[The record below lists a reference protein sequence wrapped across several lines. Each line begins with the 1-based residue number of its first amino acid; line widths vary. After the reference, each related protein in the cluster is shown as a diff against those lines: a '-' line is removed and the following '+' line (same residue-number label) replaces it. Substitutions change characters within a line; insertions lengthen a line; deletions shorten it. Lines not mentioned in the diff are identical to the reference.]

1 MGTPRNKAMKLLLVL
16 ALAATANAHWTHDES
31 LAREIGPP
39 PGEEDVDVSAL
50 SDELISEAEKT
61 GEKAKAQN
69 DEIGDKRF
77 RITFGTMY
85 YENIPAGHIE
95 PALSQWKN
103 GASNS
108 QFQVSLKGEQEK
120 TKSSGAEK
128 FTNPSTIEYYVG
140 PAMTYAMA
148 PKQAPQLHPGMV
160 PLVPTDTMS
169 CAGFQSTG
177 ILKNCADCTDCGGV
191 NAPDKMTRCE
201 PNTKM
206 CIAMLADRATGAYAV
221 GQVGYAPAKPI
232 SVAATD
238 PTTTTPM
245 KMGLIQRGQIYGR
258 DVGQI
263 TEVTITEQD
272 MIAGNGANIEKCA
285 GIAPPNDNEDWKC
298 SDPWFPSFAKIST
311 NDPKTGIGNGIYYI
325 HPQVGQFI
333 GKLKQSLPGT
343 GLDEGK
349 LVAKAEALENAA
361 WTGDPH
367 NAQIKKCVAQVCEEE
382 MDAFYGMSE
391 MTEEFL
397 G

>member
-1 MGTPRNKAMKLLLVL
+1 MGRNKAMKLLLVL

-221 GQVGYAPAKPI
+221 GQVGYAPAKPV

-298 SDPWFPSFAKIST
+298 SDPWFPSFA
-311 NDPKTGIGNGIYYI
+311 NQHQRPQDWHWQRYLL
-325 HPQVGQFI
+325 HPP
-333 GKLKQSLPGT
+333 PGRT
-343 GLDEGK
+343 
-349 LVAKAEALENAA
+349 VHRQAEAVSP
-361 WTGDPH
+361 GDGPRRGQAGGKGRGARERCLDRRPPQRPDQEVRCPGVRGGDGCLLRH
-367 NAQIKKCVAQVCEEE
+367 V
-382 MDAFYGMSE
+382 
-391 MTEEFL
+391 
-397 G
+397 

>member
-1 MGTPRNKAMKLLLVL
+1 
-16 ALAATANAHWTHDES
+16 
-31 LAREIGPP
+31 
-39 PGEEDVDVSAL
+39 VDVSAL

-61 GEKAKAQN
+61 GDKAKAQN

-85 YENIPAGHIE
+85 YKDIPAGHSE
-95 PALSQWKN
+95 PPLNQWKN

-108 QFQVSLKGEQEK
+108 QFKVSLKGEQEK

-128 FTNPSTIEYYVG
+128 FVNPSTIEYYVG
-140 PAMTYAMA
+140 PAMTYDMA
-148 PKQAPQLHPGMV
+148 PKQAPQLHPGMI
-160 PLVPTDTMS
+160 PLIPTETMK
-169 CAGFQSTG
+169 CAGLTANG
-177 ILKNCADCTDCGGV
+177 ILKNCAAIVGAQ
-191 NAPDKMTRCE
+191 APDVMTRCE

-206 CIAMLADRATGAYAV
+206 CISQLSSRATGAYEV
-221 GQVGYAPAKPI
+221 GSVGYAPAKPV
-232 SVAATD
+232 SVATSD
-238 PTTTTPM
+238 PTAASNM

-263 TEVTITEQD
+263 TEVEITEQD
-272 MIAGNGANIEKCA
+272 MISGNAANQEKCA
-285 GIAPPNDNEDWKC
+285 GTPAPNDNEDWKC

-325 HPQVGQFI
+325 HPQTGLFI
-333 GKLKQSLPGT
+333 GKLQQTLPPT
-343 GLDEGK
+343 ADASTTAPIDDGK
-349 LVAKAEALENAA
+349 LVAKATAVANAGVN
-361 WTGDPH
+361 GDPH

-391 MTEEFL
+391 MTDEFL